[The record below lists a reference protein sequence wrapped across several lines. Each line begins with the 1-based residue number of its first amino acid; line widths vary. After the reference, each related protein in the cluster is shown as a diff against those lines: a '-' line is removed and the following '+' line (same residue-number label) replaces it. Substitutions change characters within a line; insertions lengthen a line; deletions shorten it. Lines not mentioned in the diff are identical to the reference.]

1 MSVKLFVGNLA
12 PEITESD
19 LRDAFAAHAEVS
31 GARLMLDPSGKS
43 RGFGFLTFN
52 SADEAQKAIRAM
64 SRGSIKGRRLILN
77 EATMPDEWY
86 EQPLHDLGLAEGK
99 WNVLIPAFEKMLAER
114 KLLQPGDNPTL
125 QALLMYAMDYS
136 SVPRLEKILAA
147 GANPNMV
154 MTRGETPL
162 GKAIETAHGKEFG
175 TEAFRLLLA
184 AGADPN
190 IPSEGKSLIAIA
202 RERSHGEILVILRD
216 LFGAEKVTKDD
227 LGRALFSAAAE
238 GSLRLVK
245 RLLAEG
251 VSPGVDSDPLKMGCT
266 ALMVAAC
273 YGQVE
278 VVQALLAAGVDVNA
292 KDKRGLTA
300 LDYTRKNRTMT
311 QKVIPILVMADAVE
325 GDPVEEENEVTR
337 GFAAA
342 AKKAGFKEALAKA
355 KKLTGGTRRHLHGAE
370 NEIPGGFGYV
380 IAEDRAREI
389 VEEHHV
395 EFLSLGAYLFF
406 SRDLADVNDPV
417 VALLP
422 TTDVYQ
428 AIGAVGT
435 EGPNSEVYNKD
446 LIKWL
451 RELEKEQPF
460 EIFGIG
466 RDFIEGKFT
475 TAIKDP
481 VGLVKRICKL
491 CPDGD
496 DDSKSVKRQAE
507 GLKRTRQLFLW
518 WD

>member
-1 MSVKLFVGNLA
+1 
-12 PEITESD
+12 
-19 LRDAFAAHAEVS
+19 
-31 GARLMLDPSGKS
+31 MLDPAEKP
-43 RGFGFLTFN
+43 RGFGFLTFE

-86 EQPLHDLGLAEGK
+86 EQPMHDLGLAEGK
-99 WNVLIPAFEKMLAER
+99 WNVVIPAFEKLLVER
-114 KLLQPGDNPTL
+114 KLLKPGDNPRL
-125 QALLMYAMDYS
+125 QALLMYVMDYS
-136 SVPRLEKILAA
+136 SIPRLEKVLAA

-162 GKAIETAHGKEFG
+162 GKAARSAHGKEFG
-175 TEAFRLLLA
+175 VEAFRMLLA

-190 IPSEGKSLIAIA
+190 ILSEGKSLIAIA
-202 RERSHGEILVILRD
+202 REGCQAEIIVILRD
-216 LFGAEKVTKDD
+216 LLGAEKVSKSD
-227 LGRALFSAAAE
+227 LSKALFSAVAD
-238 GSLRLVK
+238 GSLPVVQ

-251 VSPGVDSDPLKMGCT
+251 ISPGTDADPLQLGCT

-273 YGQVE
+273 YGHVE
-278 VVQALLAAGVDVNA
+278 IVRTLLAAGVDVNA
-292 KDKRGLTA
+292 KDKQGLTA
-300 LDYTRKNRTMT
+300 LDYTQKNRTVT
-311 QKVIPILVMADAVE
+311 RKVIPILVKAGAVR
-325 GDPVEEENEVTR
+325 GDSEEEENEATR

-342 AKKAGFKEALAKA
+342 AKKAPFKDALAKA
-355 KKLTGGTRRHLHGAE
+355 KKLTGGTRHHLHGAE
-370 NEIPGGFGYV
+370 DEIPGGFGYV
-380 IAEDRAREI
+380 IAEDRARAI
-389 VEEHHV
+389 AEEHHK
-395 EFLSLGAYLFF
+395 EFLSLGTYLFF

-422 TTDVYQ
+422 TTDVYR

-435 EGPNSEVYNKD
+435 EGPNSEVYNAD

-460 EIFGIG
+460 LIFGMG

-496 DDSKSVKRQAE
+496 DDLESVKQQAE
-507 GLKRTRQLFLW
+507 GLRRTRQLFLW